1 MQAHGAFLTEERR
14 RVQGA
19 QGEAV
24 ALCRSPTMAAVAS
37 LARSSERRLLCSAGA
52 VRQPDQPLLVAADVA
67 RRARRDHVVLRPR
80 GQQGVGRVQAHRH
93 LGPAARR
100 ARPRHPA
107 PRRPASSGPRGPT
120 RQACPGPGRSCCSLG
135 VAAPSALEGGLARS
149 RRHSAPPRPTV
160 HLPASQAKLR
170 ELSFNAAKKQPVD
183 AEARKK
189 LLEELKAHPFNYAS
203 MQAIQ
208 ADFCKVTKHAGDPSC
223 LRLKQTQAQ
232 SSMQEWYCAQPS
244 SAQSTWCKRTSLL
257 KKLHAMPA
265 GAPGTADAKAVS
277 PERAAL
283 LQARPPLWSSHRPP
297 TDLPPISAICP
308 IISLASA
315 APISPSSPRRW
326 TRSSK

>member
-1 MQAHGAFLTEERR
+1 MKEAYCATE
-14 RVQGA
+14 
-19 QGEAV
+19 
-24 ALCRSPTMAAVAS
+24 P
-37 LARSSERRLLCSAGA
+37 ARSKVLCANPTSRYSSLQTSRGA
-52 VRQPDQPLLVAADVA
+52 
-67 RRARRDHVVLRPR
+67 
-80 GQQGVGRVQAHRH
+80 
-93 LGPAARR
+93 PAAITWYCGLE
-100 ARPRHPA
+100 ANKE
-107 PRRPASSGPRGPT
+107 
-120 RQACPGPGRSCCSLG
+120 
-135 VAAPSALEGGLARS
+135 SAECKRTAIS
-149 RRHSAPPRPTV
+149 
-160 HLPASQAKLR
+160 AKLR

-283 LQARPPLWSSHRPP
+283 LQELRALSKRSGKSAGLPAYSVSKELADAKAAYCKQPAQASTAYCQAKPSPLAASRSS
-297 TDLPPISAICP
+297 
-308 IISLASA
+308 SLFSN
-315 APISPSSPRRW
+315 PFR
-326 TRSSK
+326 RSSKAGSSARPGPLRRRRLRGPGKRLGAANGRSSLKTPAPSAAATAAAPAAAEAPAVKPA